1 MKKDFTVPK
10 EEIGGEILQKQE
22 MRKQYL
28 RLRDNLRLTDIRDK
42 SKKIIEKLYAMPCYR
57 QAKTVMMYIDFRN
70 EVSTKAVLLK
80 ALHQGKKV
88 VVPVTDTRARKLIL
102 SEIKDAD
109 RELRPGSYGI
119 LEPAKEFIR
128 EVSADILDIIIVPGL
143 VFDLRGY
150 RIGYGGGYYDKLLQ
164 DINPNTKTIGLAF
177 DFQIVDSLCIENF
190 DRKVDVIITEE
201 RIISYEHA
209 G

>member
-1 MKKDFTVPK
+1 M
-10 EEIGGEILQKQE
+10 
-22 MRKQYL
+22 
-28 RLRDNLRLTDIRDK
+28 
-42 SKKIIEKLYAMPCYR
+42 
-57 QAKTVMMYIDFRN
+57 
-70 EVSTKAVLLK
+70 
-80 ALHQGKKV
+80 
-88 VVPVTDTRARKLIL
+88 
-102 SEIKDAD
+102 
-109 RELRPGSYGI
+109 
-119 LEPAKEFIR
+119 
-128 EVSADILDIIIVPGL
+128 
-143 VFDLRGY
+143 RGY